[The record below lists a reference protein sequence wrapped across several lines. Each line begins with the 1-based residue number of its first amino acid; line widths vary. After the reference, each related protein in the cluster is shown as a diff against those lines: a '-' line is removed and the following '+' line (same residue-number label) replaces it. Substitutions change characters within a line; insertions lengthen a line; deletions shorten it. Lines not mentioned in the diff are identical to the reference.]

1 MLDADSSTL
10 PNTPRLI
17 STRFTPPPP
26 SRERTMSITKE
37 SNMSRLNNTPQHA
50 PHRLRW
56 VGHLVTFLP
65 ALITVLQAYGILT
78 GEQVNA
84 WVALAITVLRVWL
97 QQRAT
102 QKPRTDNSPSCSE
115 QRGKR

>member
-1 MLDADSSTL
+1 
-10 PNTPRLI
+10 
-17 STRFTPPPP
+17 
-26 SRERTMSITKE
+26 
-37 SNMSRLNNTPQHA
+37 MSRLNNTSQHS

-84 WVALAITVLRVWL
+84 WVALAITVLRPRKPPVQITAL
-97 QQRAT
+97 LVPNSEGKGDFPCACT
-102 QKPRTDNSPSCSE
+102 QPGLPPPPRSI
-115 QRGKR
+115 

>member
-1 MLDADSSTL
+1 
-10 PNTPRLI
+10 
-17 STRFTPPPP
+17 
-26 SRERTMSITKE
+26 
-37 SNMSRLNNTPQHA
+37 MSRLNNTPQHA
-50 PHRLRW
+50 SHRLRW

-84 WVALAITVLRVWL
+84 WVALVITVLRVWL

-102 QKPRTDNSPSCSE
+102 QKPCTDNSPSCSE

>member
-1 MLDADSSTL
+1 
-10 PNTPRLI
+10 
-17 STRFTPPPP
+17 
-26 SRERTMSITKE
+26 
-37 SNMSRLNNTPQHA
+37 MSRLNNTPQHA
-50 PHRLRW
+50 PHCLRW

-115 QRGKR
+115 QRGKRCPPLRTYTARAAPYSTFYLEDFFAFRSVYLF

>member
-1 MLDADSSTL
+1 MLDAGISTL

-17 STRFTPPPP
+17 STRFAPPP

-102 QKPRTDNSPSCSE
+102 QKSRTDNSPSCSE

>member
-1 MLDADSSTL
+1 
-10 PNTPRLI
+10 
-17 STRFTPPPP
+17 
-26 SRERTMSITKE
+26 
-37 SNMSRLNNTPQHA
+37 MSRLNNTPQHA
-50 PHRLRW
+50 SHRLRW

-102 QKPRTDNSPSCSE
+102 QNPVRITAPLVPNSEGKGDLPCARTQPGLRPTPRSI
-115 QRGKR
+115 